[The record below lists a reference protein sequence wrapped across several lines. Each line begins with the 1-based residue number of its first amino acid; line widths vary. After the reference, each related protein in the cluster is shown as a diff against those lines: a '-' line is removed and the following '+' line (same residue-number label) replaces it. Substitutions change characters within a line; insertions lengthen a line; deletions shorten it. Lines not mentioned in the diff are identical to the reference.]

1 MVYLIRNC
9 SADLSM
15 TWLITHL
22 KICTYFILEELAL
35 SGHEK
40 HHKSWKDDF
49 EKVIKQ
55 FILPEI
61 PCYVLYR

>member
-1 MVYLIRNC
+1 MYYNFCKVNEF
-9 SADLSM
+9 
-15 TWLITHL
+15 
-22 KICTYFILEELAL
+22 ICCFIVEELAL

-49 EKVIKQ
+49 EKVIKL

-61 PCYVLYR
+61 PCYILYRYILFCYKLI